1 MLKICIFTPFF
12 PRYRRGTMGL
22 GMLEFP
28 ECLAKVGQLVYVITA
43 SKFMEKR
50 YTNRICVYQLPKI
63 PEGTGRVLLTGVYSF
78 CKALLLYP
86 NVDIIHYQWAAF
98 SPNFFGM
105 IANVFTSEKKPSI
118 VTVRGGDL
126 RSGLKSAARFS
137 LIKTM
142 LKKVDRV
149 VAVSQGM
156 YNLARMYGVPQRKL
170 TIIPN
175 GIDTALF
182 NLRANGSFIRKKF
195 DIGDSPLVVCAGT
208 EKIKGIECLIQ
219 AIPKVLNESSD
230 VKFIVIGID
239 GRRKMELRML
249 ARRLNVN
256 KSTFFVCP
264 APYHVM
270 PNFFAAADVVATIF
284 SKPVPGGMYILPNE
298 YGRVHLEAMACGK
311 PVITSVAKGLIEN
324 GRTGFRV
331 STNIDEIAST
341 IAGILHDKKLRTQIG
356 RNASKVIMKHF
367 SVEVMTERYLQL
379 YKEVIDI

>member
-1 MLKICIFTPFF
+1 MLKVCIFTPFF

-28 ECLAKVGQLVYVITA
+28 ECLAMDGQLVYVITA

-50 YTNRICVYQLPKI
+50 YANRIRVYQLPKI
-63 PEGTGRVLLTGVYSF
+63 PEGTGRVLLTSVYSF

-86 NVDIIHYQWAAF
+86 NVDIIHYQWATF

-105 IANVFTSEKKPSI
+105 IANMFTSEKKPSI

-126 RSGLKSAARFS
+126 RSGLKSAVRFS

-142 LKKVDRV
+142 LRKVDRV

-156 YNLARMYGVPQRKL
+156 YNLARMYDVPQKKL

-182 NLRANGSFIRKKF
+182 NLRANGSFIKKKF
-195 DIGDSPLVVCAGT
+195 DLGDSPLVVCVGT
-208 EKIKGIECLIQ
+208 EKIKGVEHLIH
-219 AIPKVLNESSD
+219 AIPKVLSEISD
-230 VKFIVIGID
+230 VKFIVVGTD
-239 GRRKMELRML
+239 DRRKMELWML
-249 ARRLNVN
+249 ARKLKID
-256 KSTFFVCP
+256 KSTFFACP

-284 SKPVPGGMYILPNE
+284 SKPVPEGMYILPNE

-311 PVITSVAKGLIEN
+311 PVVTSVAKGLIEN

-331 STNIDEIAST
+331 NTNIDEIAST
-341 IAGILHDKKLRTQIG
+341 IIGILHDEKLRIQVG
-356 RNASKVIMKHF
+356 RNASKIVMKHY
-367 SVEVMTERYLQL
+367 SVEVMTKRYLQL
-379 YKEVIDI
+379 YKEVINA